1 MCFNNTKNFFGKRKS
16 TMFLFLCVFGWI
28 GKISQKEVGEIISE
42 MKKNMSSPMRIPQG
56 LVDQISIK

>member
-1 MCFNNTKNFFGKRKS
+1 MCFNDTKNFFKKRKS

-42 MKKNMSSPMRIPQG
+42 MEENISSPMRTPQG